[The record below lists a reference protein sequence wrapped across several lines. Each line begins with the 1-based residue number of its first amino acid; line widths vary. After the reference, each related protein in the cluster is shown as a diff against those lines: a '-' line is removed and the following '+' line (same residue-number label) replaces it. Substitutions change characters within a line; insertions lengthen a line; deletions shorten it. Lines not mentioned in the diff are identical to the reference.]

1 MTQSKIKFSAN
12 PGAHERQLQR
22 KCHNPLFADAEQY
35 LLPEEVEQ
43 ARRKDQQDLQAFFTA
58 FEDSVQQAAKLTGA
72 VDAEVVLELKQELE
86 RLYVHST
93 SLGGDLGQHRDALR
107 KLIQV
112 CMATITRGASDDVI
126 AMQKLEQESQAR
138 AVFFTLLDTPLVAD
152 LIRGDEI
159 VKAHELIPTLL
170 SEGEDSLSQV
180 LELFDEEQLEQL
192 VASAKEYIQ
201 NLSPQVVETSQCM
214 PRLAQMERYRS

>member
-1 MTQSKIKFSAN
+1 MPTSSVKFSALA
-12 PGAHERQLQR
+12 GAHERQLQR
-22 KCHNPLFADAEQY
+22 KFHNPLFADAEQY

-58 FEDSVQQAAKLTGA
+58 FEDSLQQAAKLTGS

-112 CMATITRGASDDVI
+112 CMNTITKGASDDVI
-126 AMQKLEQESQAR
+126 ALQKLEQESQAR
-138 AVFFTLLDTPLVAD
+138 EVFFNLLNTPLVAD

-159 VKAHELIPTLL
+159 VTAHELIPTLL
-170 SEGEDSLSQV
+170 SENENNLSQV
-180 LELFDEEQLEQL
+180 LELFDEQQIEQIIDATREF
-192 VASAKEYIQ
+192 IQ
-201 NLSPQVVETSQCM
+201 NLSPQVVETSQCGQ
-214 PRLAQMERYRS
+214 RLAQIEGYID

>member
-1 MTQSKIKFSAN
+1 MPKSNIKFSALA
-12 PGAHERQLQR
+12 GAHERQLQR
-22 KCHNPLFADAEQY
+22 KYHNPLFPNADQY
-35 LLPEEVEQ
+35 LLAEEVEQ

-58 FEDSVQQAAKLTGA
+58 FEDSVQQAAKLTGS

-93 SLGGDLGQHRDALR
+93 SLGGDLDQHRDALR

-126 AMQKLEQESQAR
+126 ALQKLEQEAQAR
-138 AVFFTLLDTPLVAD
+138 AVFFSLLDTSLVAD

-159 VKAHELIPTLL
+159 VKAQELIPTLL
-170 SEGEDSLSQV
+170 SENEDSLSQV
-180 LELFDEEQLEQL
+180 LELFDEEQLDQL
-192 VASAKEYIQ
+192 VANAREFVQ
-201 NLSPQVVETSQCM
+201 NLSPQVRATSQCQ